1 MVTLFKDMQDK
12 EEHFDLV
19 KRKSQNENDDHG
31 DLNHTSTHDLV
42 DSRSISW
49 EDQGCL
55 CSFVP
60 KRYMV
65 TFLAMFGFFNAYALR
80 VNLSVAMVAMVT
92 NVTKFGHG
100 LETEV
105 CAVIVIPKVCT

>member
-1 MVTLFKDMQDK
+1 M
-12 EEHFDLV
+12 EEKSEPFAMS
-19 KRKSQNENDDHG
+19 KRKSQTDNDDMQ
-31 DLNHTSTHDLV
+31 DIQDSSTENLL
-42 DSRSISW
+42 DSKDHFSW

-80 VNLSVAMVAMVT
+80 VNLSVAMVAMVS

-105 CAVIVIPKVCT
+105 CNVTILKLFALVRALF